1 MSLEEIVQE
10 IPDEKMEDAWRRLV
24 DLLLRSSKANRIPA
38 DLSKTILSHW
48 QRDTLKSREGVRQL
62 LVAAIYA
69 EPEKSVSLV
78 SEKLKLPG
86 LAERLAEVER
96 K

>member
-10 IPDEKMEDAWRRLV
+10 IPEEKLEDAWRRLV
-24 DLLLRSSKANRIPA
+24 DLLLRSSKANKIPA
-38 DLSKTILSHW
+38 EMSKTILSHW
-48 QRDTLKSREGVRQL
+48 QRDTLKSRGGVRQL
-62 LVAAIYA
+62 LEAAIYA

-86 LAERLAEVER
+86 VAEKLAKVER
-96 K
+96 R